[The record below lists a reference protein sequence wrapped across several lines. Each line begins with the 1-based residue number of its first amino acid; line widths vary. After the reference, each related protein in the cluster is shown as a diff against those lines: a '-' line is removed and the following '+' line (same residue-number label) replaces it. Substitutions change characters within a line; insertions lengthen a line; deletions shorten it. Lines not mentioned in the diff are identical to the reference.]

1 LKRRYPILILTLAGL
16 SLVSG
21 MLCSGISLAGRLGV
35 NLFYKEYR
43 FFKIWWQGA
52 LVCFGLMLLVLVVL
66 YFLDKKLKPV
76 AGKLAMSLFFLVCL
90 AGLYFTY
97 KDFRTDL
104 SHRLL
109 GEKFHLGIYLYWVG
123 FSIISL
129 FFALTGSG
137 KSANNITN
145 Q

>member
-1 LKRRYPILILTLAGL
+1 MILTLAGL

-21 MLCSGISLAGRLGV
+21 ILCSGISMVGRLGV

-52 LVCFGLMLLVLVVL
+52 LVCFGLMLLVLAVL
-66 YFLDKKLKPV
+66 YFLDKRLKPV
-76 AGKLAMSLFFLVCL
+76 AGKLVMWSFFLVCL

-97 KDFRTDL
+97 RDFRTDL

-109 GEKFHLGIYLYWVG
+109 GEKFHLGIYLYWIG

-129 FFALTGSG
+129 FFALT
-137 KSANNITN
+137 KKAKPANNISN

>member
-1 LKRRYPILILTLAGL
+1 
-16 SLVSG
+16 

-66 YFLDKKLKPV
+66 YFLDRKLKPV
-76 AGKLAMSLFFLVCL
+76 AGKSVMWLFLVVSL
-90 AGLYFTY
+90 VGLYFTY

-129 FFALTGSG
+129 FFALTNSR
-137 KSANNITN
+137 KHAANITN
-145 Q
+145 